1 VASLMQGDCLR
12 RMLTELKM
20 DWQKWCKLTRAV
32 TPFNSQLVDIVTA
45 KYVIIAALL
54 SAKLFIT

>member
-1 VASLMQGDCLR
+1 MQGDCLR